1 MRLITGDEIGLIKE
15 IVPELCRVRE
25 GEDGRP
31 MPPTCGPSAPSLSA
45 AFAPTS
51 GLAAASRAV
60 RRIDLPLPNHP
71 PSSSSS
77 SSAAAAAANA
87 HASNNNIPGR
97 SRGVVS
103 LAFLH
108 SSSSSSSSSSLDFA
122 ALRADGIVETWR
134 GSRPSRRKGEDEDD
148 DDGEGCVTPA
158 SYSRI
163 GIVRD
168 SIVRPRGG
176 GGGGEEEEDGGGV
189 GGAGGGK
196 PGWYMERP
204 VRPIGMVSSG
214 NCGIRDKPILATCDS
229 VGGIAVVDADAL
241 SVVAR
246 YEAFLL
252 PSSPSSSGGGA
263 VPPLPLPSSSRND
276 PRNAGTLTHTKGGRC
291 NVDIATCLSM
301 NASGTKLAV
310 GGRERG
316 ARLLD
321 VETGVVIWKAKNLPP
336 DPHTL
341 LQKLMWTTSMSFLRS
356 GGDGGGCDGGGGA
369 GGGETND
376 TMACGTACGQVQLY
390 DVRSSSS
397 VRRPSSYTPE
407 GMLEHRITALC
418 QLMGGNV
425 LAAGDAAGDVHLL
438 DLRKLS
444 TGRYLSAKKSRS
456 GEETGLGRLA
466 GPGGS
471 VRQLSAHP
479 NMPHVVSCVG
489 LDRKLWTWDLN
500 ARNGKKKPL
509 DCVYLKQR
517 LNCVLFCDDGNYGDD
532 GTTNTGGGNAEEE
545 EGGRIDDDER
555 GGGAG
560 AEGRER
566 DLEDDA
572 VEDYVDSDDD
582 DDDNAGERSAED
594 DVVVSGSTEETD
606 SDDGEGSGD
615 DDDDEDDDDE
625 DDADDDAVVIASSK
639 RRRT

>member
-31 MPPTCGPSAPSLSA
+31 MPPACGPSAPSLSA

-60 RRIDLPLPNHP
+60 RRIDLPLPHHP

-77 SSAAAAAANA
+77 SSAAAAA
-87 HASNNNIPGR
+87 HASSNNIPGR

-168 SIVRPRGG
+168 SIVRPRVG
-176 GGGGEEEEDGGGV
+176 GGGGEEEEDSGGV
-189 GGAGGGK
+189 GGAGGEK

-214 NCGIRDKPILATCDS
+214 NCGVRDKPILATCDS

-252 PSSPSSSGGGA
+252 PSSSPSSGGGA

-301 NASGTKLAV
+301 NASGTTLAV

-316 ARLLD
+316 ARLLG

-341 LQKLMWTTSMSFLRS
+341 LQKLMWTTSISFLRS
-356 GGDGGGCDGGGGA
+356 GGDGGGDAGGGG
-369 GGGETND
+369 TND
-376 TMACGTACGQVQLY
+376 TMACGTACGQVQIY

-407 GMLEHRITALC
+407 RMLEHRITALC

-545 EGGRIDDDER
+545 EGDRIDDDGR

-606 SDDGEGSGD
+606 SDDGEGSGSSD
-615 DDDDEDDDDE
+615 GDDDEDDDDE

>member
-1 MRLITGDEIGLIKE
+1 
-15 IVPELCRVRE
+15 
-25 GEDGRP
+25 
-31 MPPTCGPSAPSLSA
+31 
-45 AFAPTS
+45 
-51 GLAAASRAV
+51 
-60 RRIDLPLPNHP
+60 
-71 PSSSSS
+71 
-77 SSAAAAAANA
+77 
-87 HASNNNIPGR
+87 
-97 SRGVVS
+97 
-103 LAFLH
+103 
-108 SSSSSSSSSSLDFA
+108 
-122 ALRADGIVETWR
+122 
-134 GSRPSRRKGEDEDD
+134 
-148 DDGEGCVTPA
+148 
-158 SYSRI
+158 
-163 GIVRD
+163 
-168 SIVRPRGG
+168 
-176 GGGGEEEEDGGGV
+176 
-189 GGAGGGK
+189 
-196 PGWYMERP
+196 
-204 VRPIGMVSSG
+204 MVSSG

-229 VGGIAVVDADAL
+229 AGGIAVVDADAL

-252 PSSPSSSGGGA
+252 PSSSSGGGA
-263 VPPLPLPSSSRND
+263 VPPLPLPLPSSSRND

-301 NASGTKLAV
+301 NASGTAFAV

-336 DPHTL
+336 DPLTL
-341 LQKLMWTTSMSFLRS
+341 LQKLMWTTSISFLRS
-356 GGDGGGCDGGGGA
+356 GGDGGGGGGA
-369 GGGETND
+369 GGGETDD
-376 TMACGTACGQVQLY
+376 TMACGTACGQVQIY
-390 DVRSSSS
+390 DVRSPSS

-407 GMLEHRITALC
+407 RMLEHRITALC

-438 DLRKLS
+438 DLRRLS
-444 TGRYLSAKKSRS
+444 TGRYLSARKSRS
-456 GEETGLGRLA
+456 GEEAGLGRLA

-500 ARNGKKKPL
+500 AKNGKKKPL

-532 GTTNTGGGNAEEE
+532 GTTNAGGGNAEEE
-545 EGGRIDDDER
+545 EGEEGGLIDDDGR

-594 DVVVSGSTEETD
+594 DVVVSGSTEETEA
-606 SDDGEGSGD
+606 DDGEGSGSSD
-615 DDDDEDDDDE
+615 DDYDEDDDDE
-625 DDADDDAVVIASSK
+625 DNADDDAVVIASSK

>member
-1 MRLITGDEIGLIKE
+1 M
-15 IVPELCRVRE
+15 
-25 GEDGRP
+25 
-31 MPPTCGPSAPSLSA
+31 
-45 AFAPTS
+45 
-51 GLAAASRAV
+51 
-60 RRIDLPLPNHP
+60 
-71 PSSSSS
+71 
-77 SSAAAAAANA
+77 
-87 HASNNNIPGR
+87 
-97 SRGVVS
+97 
-103 LAFLH
+103 
-108 SSSSSSSSSSLDFA
+108 
-122 ALRADGIVETWR
+122 
-134 GSRPSRRKGEDEDD
+134 
-148 DDGEGCVTPA
+148 TPA

-163 GIVRD
+163 GIVKD
-168 SIVRPRGG
+168 SILRPRGG
-176 GGGGEEEEDGGGV
+176 GGGGEEEENSGGI
-189 GGAGGGK
+189 GGAGGEK
-196 PGWYMERP
+196 PGWYVERP

-214 NCGIRDKPILATCDS
+214 NRGVRDRPILATCDS
-229 VGGIAVVDADAL
+229 AGGIAVVDADAL

-252 PSSPSSSGGGA
+252 PSSSSSSGGGA

-301 NASGTKLAV
+301 NASGTAFAV

-336 DPHTL
+336 DPLTL
-341 LQKLMWTTSMSFLRS
+341 LQKLMWTTSISFLRS
-356 GGDGGGCDGGGGA
+356 GGDGGGGGA

-376 TMACGTACGQVQLY
+376 TMACGTACGQVQIY
-390 DVRSSSS
+390 DVRSPSS

-407 GMLEHRITALC
+407 RMLEHRITALC

-438 DLRKLS
+438 DLRRLS

-456 GEETGLGRLA
+456 GEEAGLGRLA

-500 ARNGKKKPL
+500 AKNGKKKPL

-532 GTTNTGGGNAEEE
+532 GTTNAGGGNAEEE
-545 EGGRIDDDER
+545 EGEEGGLIDDGGR

-582 DDDNAGERSAED
+582 DNAGERSAED
-594 DVVVSGSTEETD
+594 NVVVSGSTEETE
-606 SDDGEGSGD
+606 SDDGEGSGISDDD

-625 DDADDDAVVIASSK
+625 DNADDDAVVISSSK